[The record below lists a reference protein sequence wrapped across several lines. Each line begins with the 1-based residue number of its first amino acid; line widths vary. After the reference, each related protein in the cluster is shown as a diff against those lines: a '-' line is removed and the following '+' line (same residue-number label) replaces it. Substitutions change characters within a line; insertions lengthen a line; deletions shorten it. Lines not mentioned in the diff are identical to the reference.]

1 MWVMVVCTLVE
12 QSENEMMMV
21 VLGTGN
27 GEGNGMVLMV
37 VEVGGTKETGCGMK
51 MTVGCTMKKKST
63 EW

>member
-1 MWVMVVCTLVE
+1 MWVMVVGTLVE

-37 VEVGGTKETGCGMK
+37 VRRKLV
-51 MTVGCTMKKKST
+51 VA
-63 EW
+63 